1 MQFVIEAIRK
11 VVVLVLL
18 MELVM
23 QLQVGKEYE
32 PYIKMLA
39 GIMVI
44 YSLVSGVVSVTGNFS
59 KNMLKPME
67 EFQWSG
73 DWYTWGKEKALE
85 EHDEKQ
91 IEVEVNVP
99 AISEIKINEIIID
112 EIKIQGGTP

>member
-1 MQFVIEAIRK
+1 MQFIIEAIRK

-23 QLQVGKEYE
+23 QLQIGKEYAS
-32 PYIKMLA
+32 YIKMLA

-59 KNMLKPME
+59 KNMLKPMQ

-73 DWYTWGKEKALE
+73 DWNTGFE
-85 EHDEKQ
+85 ENAIEAHNEKQ

-99 AISEIKINEIIID
+99 EINEIKID

>member
-1 MQFVIEAIRK
+1 MQFIIEAIRK

-44 YSLVSGVVSVTGNFS
+44 YSLVSGVVSVTGSFG
-59 KNMLKPME
+59 KNMLMPMQ

-73 DWYTWGKEKALE
+73 DWHAGFEEKTME
-85 EHDEKQ
+85 KNNEKQ

-99 AISEIKINEIIID
+99 AINEIKID
-112 EIKIQGGTP
+112 EIKIKGGTP